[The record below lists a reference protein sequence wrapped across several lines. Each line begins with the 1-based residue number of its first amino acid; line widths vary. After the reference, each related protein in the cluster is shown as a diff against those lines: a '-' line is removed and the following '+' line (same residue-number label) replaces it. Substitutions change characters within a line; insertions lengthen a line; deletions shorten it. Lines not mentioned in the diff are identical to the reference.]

1 MWYDGRM
8 KYKAAIFDMDGT
20 ILDTVGDLTDAINH
34 TLGVLEIPGTV
45 SYEDAK
51 FMFGSG
57 VRVALIRAVAL
68 LKGIA
73 GTYELLK
80 VGTERDDITG
90 QVDPDLITKAEG
102 IMKPYY
108 AAHNDIKTG
117 QYPGT
122 GRLLEDLRSA
132 GIKTAVVSNKPDE
145 SVRALSDKLFPGL
158 FDAAVGEQPG
168 LKRKPAPDMIEKTL
182 RELNTDRKD
191 AVYIGDSEIDLQT
204 AENSGLDC
212 ITVTW
217 GFRSREFL
225 TEHGA
230 VIFAD
235 SAPDVFKLIHG

>member
-1 MWYDGRM
+1 M
-8 KYKAAIFDMDGT
+8 KYKAAVFDMDGT

-34 TLGVLEIPGTV
+34 TLETLGLSGTV

-68 LKGIA
+68 INGIA
-73 GTYELLK
+73 SVPGLLN
-80 VGTERDDITG
+80 VGTDRDDITE
-90 QVDPDLITKAEG
+90 QVDPDLISKAEA

-122 GRLLEDLRSA
+122 GRLLDDLRRA
-132 GIKTAVVSNKPDE
+132 GVKTAVVSNKPDE
-145 SVRALSDKLFPGL
+145 SVRALSQKLFPGQ
-158 FDAAVGEQPG
+158 FDAAIGEQPG
-168 LKRKPAPDMIEKTL
+168 LNRKPAPDMIEKTL
-182 RELNTDRKD
+182 SELGIDKKD

-204 AENSGLDC
+204 AKNSGLDC

-225 TEHGA
+225 KDHGA
-230 VIFAD
+230 LLFAD
-235 SAPDVFKLIHG
+235 SAEDVFKLIQG

>member
-1 MWYDGRM
+1 M
-8 KYKAAIFDMDGT
+8 KYRAAIFDMDGT
-20 ILDTVGDLTDAINH
+20 ILDTVGDLTDAINY
-34 TLGVLEIPGTV
+34 TLGTLGLSGTI

-68 LKGIA
+68 IRGLA
-73 GTYELLK
+73 STHELLK
-80 VGTERDDITG
+80 VGTDRDDITEK
-90 QVDPDLITKAEG
+90 VDSDLISKAEA

-145 SVRALSDKLFPGL
+145 SVRALSNKLFPGL
-158 FDAAVGEQPG
+158 FNAAIGEQPG
-168 LKRKPAPDMIEKTL
+168 LNRKPAPDMIKKTL
-182 RELNTDRKD
+182 RELGIGKKE

-204 AENSGLDC
+204 AANSGLDC

-225 TEHGA
+225 KDHGA
-230 VIFAD
+230 LIFAD
-235 SAPDVFKLIHG
+235 SAEDVFKLIHG

>member
-1 MWYDGRM
+1 
-8 KYKAAIFDMDGT
+8 MDGT
-20 ILDTVGDLTDAINH
+20 ILDTVGDLTDAINY
-34 TLGVLEIPGTV
+34 TLGTLGLSGTI

-68 LKGIA
+68 IRGLA
-73 GTYELLK
+73 STHELLK
-80 VGTERDDITG
+80 VGTDRDDITEK
-90 QVDPDLITKAEG
+90 VDSDLISKAEA

-145 SVRALSDKLFPGL
+145 SVRALSNKLFPGL
-158 FDAAVGEQPG
+158 FNAAIGEQPG
-168 LKRKPAPDMIEKTL
+168 LNRKPAPDMIKKTL
-182 RELNTDRKD
+182 RELGIGKKE

-204 AENSGLDC
+204 AANSGLDC

-225 TEHGA
+225 KDHGA
-230 VIFAD
+230 LIFAD
-235 SAPDVFKLIHG
+235 SAEDVFKLIHG